1 MAEPLR
7 SDHVQRVPAAIAAD
21 LRDRRDWRLAA
32 RSLDMSIP
40 PDGLAAA
47 IADGWK
53 TV

>member
-1 MAEPLR
+1 VIAE
-7 SDHVQRVPAAIAAD
+7 IG
-21 LRDRRDWRLAA
+21 LAA